1 MSQVVYNLM
10 NGSTLRCMVPPTTPG
25 GGAYGNASLPLGLAG
40 QGMYIMVNIDTNNRY
55 AGISTDLT
63 QRFNTRLATVTEMG
77 FSEQEMEKIWLF
89 WGAVAT
95 QNTPGYLGNN
105 NPQFVMVTDYSAPLV
120 VNVDGVGINL
130 EKLLI
135 RFLLLHLGAGGTVS
149 NNLLAWGPYV
159 NPTASNISVTL
170 NWPAGYFNTTTSSAV
185 WQSGQA
191 W

>member
-40 QGMYIMVNIDTNNRY
+40 QGMYIIANIDINNRY

-77 FSEQEMEKIWLF
+77 FSEQQMEKIWLF
-89 WGAVAT
+89 WGTVAT

-159 NPTASNISVTL
+159 NPTASNVSVTL
-170 NWPAGYFNTTTSSAV
+170 NWPAGFFNTTTSSAV

>member
-10 NGSTLRCMVPPTTPG
+10 NASTLQCMVPPMAPG

-40 QGMYIMVNIDTNNRY
+40 QGMYIIVNTITNNRY
-55 AGISTDLT
+55 AGISTDLA
-63 QRFNTRLATVTEMG
+63 QRFNTRMATVTEMG
-77 FSEQEMEKIWLF
+77 FSEQQMNDIWLF
-89 WGAVAT
+89 WGAAAT

-105 NPQFVMVTDYSAPLV
+105 NPPFVIVQDYSAPLN
-120 VNVDGVGINL
+120 VNIDGVAINL

-159 NPTASNISVTL
+159 NPTAADMTVTL

-185 WQSGQA
+185 WHSGQA

>member
-10 NGSTLRCMVPPTTPG
+10 NCSTLRCMVPPKTSG
-25 GGAYGNASLPLGLAG
+25 SGAYGNASLPLGLAG
-40 QGMYIMVNIDTNNRY
+40 QGMYIIVNTDTNNRY
-55 AGISTDLT
+55 AGISSDLT

-77 FSEQEMEKIWLF
+77 FSEEQMEQIWLF
-89 WGAVAT
+89 WGAAAT

-120 VNVDGVGINL
+120 GNVDGVGINL

-159 NPTASNISVTL
+159 NPTAADMRVTL
-170 NWPAGYFNTTTSSAV
+170 NWPAGFFNTTTSSAV
-185 WQSGQA
+185 WHSGQA